1 MVRGVPRHTKCG
13 GGAQSSVVA
22 DESNQS
28 TLDLRAPRD
37 RVGCPAGRVLDLSAE
52 PATAARLAL
61 APAVASQPGP
71 PFRVPGSPTR
81 SRHRDRAGRILK
93 SEPSTYGIG

>member
-28 TLDLRAPRD
+28 TLDLCAPRD
-37 RVGCPAGRVLDLSAE
+37 WVGVPGARRVGCSKI
-52 PATAARLAL
+52 
-61 APAVASQPGP
+61 SQPSP
-71 PFRVPGSPTR
+71 PLLHASLSLVPLCVAAVRRSPCSGLADSTR
-81 SRHRDRAGRILK
+81 TQRPALPTGRG
-93 SEPSTYGIG
+93 EY